1 MVQDGVG
8 SIEKLGLPAAP
19 EGTMPFGV
27 AMDVVFFFVFVVVVA
42 VVALDYFTMHRMV
55 QQPR

>member
-27 AMDVVFFFVFVVVVA
+27 AMDVVFFFVFVC
-42 VVALDYFTMHRMV
+42 FCCCR
-55 QQPR
+55 RRCRS